1 MGTERIIV
9 AGYGL
14 ENLQMDI
21 QDECPKDTICPNLWF
36 RYVIN
41 VKKAIKGKAEG
52 QLIAVRKQHG
62 KLEMDSGEVSIFI
75 LSKIDDINLQKKL
88 KAKFYVEEYST
99 PKTVYCFKSE
109 LEHIGLVTED
119 EITYTPSG
127 MWKTHCIKE
136 DALSN

>member
-1 MGTERIIV
+1 MKLIKVSLLFSCLVVSSVATGTERIIV

-41 VKKAIKGKAEG
+41 VKKAIKGNAEG

-62 KLEMDSGEVSIFI
+62 ELEMDRGEVSIFI
-75 LSKIDDINLQKKL
+75 LSKIDDSNLQKK
-88 KAKFYVEEYST
+88 AI
-99 PKTVYCFKSE
+99 KSPQN
-109 LEHIGLVTED
+109 H
-119 EITYTPSG
+119 S
-127 MWKTHCIKE
+127 
-136 DALSN
+136 